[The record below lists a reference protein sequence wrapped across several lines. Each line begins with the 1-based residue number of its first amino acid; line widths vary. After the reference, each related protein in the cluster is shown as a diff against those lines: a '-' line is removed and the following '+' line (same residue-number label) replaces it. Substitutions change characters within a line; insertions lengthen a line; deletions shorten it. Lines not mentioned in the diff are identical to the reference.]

1 MKATLTPGRWRGL
14 KTTSTSENVFTI
26 MAFDQRGSFVGMLPE
41 GSSYDDAV
49 AIKSEVVGQLS
60 PYTSAVL
67 LDPAYG
73 LRPAMQMH
81 RNSGLLMALEKS
93 GYTGDST
100 MRRADFDPDWT
111 VAKMRRAG
119 AAAVK
124 LLIYYHPASGAL
136 ADEIEETISG
146 IVADCHE
153 QDLPLFVEPMS
164 YSLDPDV
171 PTDSADFAEGKP
183 EVVIETA
190 RRISALGV
198 DVLKMEFPMN
208 AKYHSEEKEWLQACE
223 ALSAASAV
231 PWVLLSAGVDFEIFE
246 RQVRVACEG
255 GASGYLGGRAI
266 WKECAAMSPGERHE
280 FLLGTAMERIEAL
293 NNHTTRQGRPWT
305 DFYDRPEGGS
315 DWYRSYG

>member
-14 KTTSTSENVFTI
+14 KTTSTSEHVFTI
-26 MAFDQRGSFVGMLPE
+26 MAFDQRGSYVGMLPE
-41 GSSYDDAV
+41 GSGYDDAV

-67 LDPAYG
+67 LDANYG
-73 LRPAMQMH
+73 LLPAMQMH

-124 LLIYYHPASGAL
+124 LLIYYHPGSGAL
-136 ADEIEETISG
+136 ADDIEGVISR
-146 IVADCHE
+146 ILADCHE

-171 PTDSADFAEGKP
+171 PTDSPAFAEGKP

-208 AKYHSEEKEWLQACE
+208 AKYHDDENEWLQACE
-223 ALSAASAV
+223 TLSNASKA

-246 RQVRVACEG
+246 RQVRVACQG

-280 FLLGTAMERIEAL
+280 FLLGTAMERIGTL
-293 NNHTTRQGRPWT
+293 NDHTLQQGRPWT
-305 DFYDRPEGGS
+305 DFYDLPQGGA
-315 DWYRSYG
+315 DWYQRYG

>member
-1 MKATLTPGRWRGL
+1 MNTKLTPGRWRGL
-14 KTTSTSENVFTI
+14 KATSTSEHVFTI
-26 MAFDQRGSFVGMLPE
+26 MAFDQRGSYAKMLPPD
-41 GSSYDDAV
+41 SSYEQAV

-67 LDPAYG
+67 LDADYG
-73 LRPAMQMH
+73 LLPAMQMH

-111 VAKMRRAG
+111 VAKMRTAG

-124 LLIYYHPASGAL
+124 LLIYYHPDSGAL
-136 ADEIEETISG
+136 ADEIEGAING
-146 IVADCHE
+146 ILQDCHE

-171 PTDSADFAEGKP
+171 ATDSEEFAETKP
-183 EVVIETA
+183 AVVIETA

-198 DVLKMEFPMN
+198 DVLKLEFPMN
-208 AKYHSEEKEWLQACE
+208 AKYHDDETQWLKACE
-223 ALSAASAV
+223 TVSEVSTV
-231 PWVLLSAGVDFEIFE
+231 PWVLLSAGVDFEVFE
-246 RQVRVACEG
+246 RQVRVACQG

-280 FLLGTAMERIEAL
+280 FLLGTAMERVACL
-293 NNHTTRQGRPWT
+293 NGHTLQHGRPWT
-305 DFYDRPEGGS
+305 DFYDLPEGGP
-315 DWYRSYG
+315 DWYQRYD

>member
-14 KTTSTSENVFTI
+14 KTTSTSEHVFTI
-26 MAFDQRGSFVGMLPE
+26 MAFDQRGSYVGMLPE
-41 GSSYDDAV
+41 GSGYDDAV

-67 LDPAYG
+67 LDANYG
-73 LRPAMQMH
+73 LLPAMQMH

-124 LLIYYHPASGAL
+124 LLIYYHPGSGAL
-136 ADEIEETISG
+136 ADDIEGVISR
-146 IVADCHE
+146 ILADCHE

-171 PTDSADFAEGKP
+171 ATDSPAFAEGKP

-208 AKYHSEEKEWLQACE
+208 AKYHDDENEWLQACE
-223 ALSAASAV
+223 SLSNASKV

-246 RQVRVACEG
+246 RQVRVACQG

-280 FLLGTAMERIEAL
+280 FLLGTAMERIGAL
-293 NNHTTRQGRPWT
+293 NDHTLQQGRPWT
-305 DFYDRPEGGS
+305 DFYDLPHGGE
-315 DWYRSYG
+315 DWYQSYG

>member
-1 MKATLTPGRWRGL
+1 MNATLTPGRWRGL
-14 KTTSTSENVFTI
+14 KATSTSEHVFTI
-26 MAFDQRGSFVGMLPE
+26 MAFDQRGSYVGMLPE
-41 GSSYDDAV
+41 GSGFDDAV
-49 AIKSEVVGQLS
+49 AIKSEVVGRLS
-60 PYTSAVL
+60 PFTSAVL
-67 LDPAYG
+67 LDPTYG
-73 LRPAMQMH
+73 LRPALQLH

-124 LLIYYHPASGAL
+124 LLIYYHPGSGAL
-136 ADEIEETISG
+136 ADEIEGTISN
-146 IVADCHE
+146 IVTDCHA

-164 YSLDPDV
+164 YSLDPEV
-171 PTDSADFAEGKP
+171 PTDSAEFAAGKP

-208 AKYHSEEKEWLQACE
+208 AKYHDDENAWLQACE
-223 ALSAASAV
+223 AVSAASSA
-231 PWVLLSAGVDFEIFE
+231 PWVLLSAGVDFDIFD
-246 RQVRVACEG
+246 RQVRVACQG

-280 FLLGTAMERIEAL
+280 FLLGTATERIDSL
-293 NNHTTRQGRPWT
+293 NGHTLKHGRPWT
-305 DFYDRPEGGS
+305 EFYAMPESGPE
-315 DWYRSYG
+315 WYRNYA

>member
-1 MKATLTPGRWRGL
+1 MNPTLTPGRWRGL
-14 KTTSTSENVFTI
+14 KATSTSEHVFTI
-26 MAFDQRGSFVGMLPE
+26 MAFDQRGSYVKMLPA
-41 GSSYDDAV
+41 GSSHDDAV

-60 PYTSAVL
+60 PLTSAVL
-67 LDPAYG
+67 LDPSYG

-111 VAKMRRAG
+111 AAKMRRAG

-124 LLIYYHPASGAL
+124 LLIYYHPGSGAL
-136 ADEIEETISG
+136 ADEIEETIGG
-146 IVADCHE
+146 ILADCHA

-164 YSLDPDV
+164 YSLDADV
-171 PTDSADFAEGKP
+171 ATDSAEFAAGKP
-183 EVVIETA
+183 QVVIETA

-198 DVLKMEFPMN
+198 DVLKLEFPMN
-208 AKYHSEEKEWLQACE
+208 AKYDDDEAGWLQACQE
-223 ALSAASAV
+223 VSAASSA
-231 PWVLLSAGVDFEIFE
+231 PWVLLSAGVDFDIFE

-280 FLLGTAMERIEAL
+280 FLLGTAMERVQCL
-293 NNHTTRQGRPWT
+293 NDHTLQHGRPWT
-305 DFYDRPEGGS
+305 DFYDMPEGDA
-315 DWYRSYG
+315 DWYRRYP

>member
-1 MKATLTPGRWRGL
+1 MNTKLTPGRWRGL
-14 KTTSTSENVFTI
+14 KATSTSEHVFTI
-26 MAFDQRGSFVGMLPE
+26 MAFDQRGSYAKMLPP
-41 GSSYDDAV
+41 GSSYEHAV

-67 LDPAYG
+67 LDADYG
-73 LRPAMQMH
+73 LLPAMQMH

-124 LLIYYHPASGAL
+124 LLIYYHPDSGAL
-136 ADEIEETISG
+136 ADEIEGTISG
-146 IVADCHE
+146 ILQDCHE

-164 YSLDPDV
+164 YSLDPGV
-171 PTDSADFAEGKP
+171 ATDSEAFAETKP
-183 EVVIETA
+183 AVVIETA

-198 DVLKMEFPMN
+198 DILKLEFPMN
-208 AKYHSEEKEWLQACE
+208 AKYHDDETNWLEACE
-223 ALSAASAV
+223 QVSAASSS
-231 PWVLLSAGVDFEIFE
+231 PWVLLSAGVDFDVFE
-246 RQVRVACEG
+246 RQVRVACQG

-280 FLLGTAMERIEAL
+280 FLLGTAMERVACL
-293 NNHTTRQGRPWT
+293 NNHTLQHGRPWT
-305 DFYDRPEGGS
+305 DFYDLPDGS
-315 DWYRSYG
+315 ADWYQQYG